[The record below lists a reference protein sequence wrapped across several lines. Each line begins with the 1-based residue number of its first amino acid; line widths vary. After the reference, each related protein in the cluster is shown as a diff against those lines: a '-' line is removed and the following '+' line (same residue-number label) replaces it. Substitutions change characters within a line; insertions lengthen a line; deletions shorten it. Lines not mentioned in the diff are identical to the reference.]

1 MTALIE
7 VDEVPL
13 AILLFHDTDCFPVIL
28 DYAIEEGF
36 ADLVLFLSEAD
47 KLRSADSNKKGFYIG
62 YSRIYNTYL
71 CKEGGVMDCVKKY
84 GISHASLKEM
94 IECRIPVPTMFAALC
109 DCIWKEI
116 SIHIQK
122 LPRSTMWAS
131 VRRAVIEDKQ
141 SMELINILSH
151 AYTRKFYEKF
161 ITGKDDE
168 VLCLDCWL
176 EVYTVVSFIRAR
188 TNGVP
193 MPGTYDTK
201 NTEGEQLKK
210 ALNNLYFEKEKD
222 NSRKHT
228 IHERFKMA
236 ENSAVANSA
245 AGGEEWDF
253 DSKLVYILSS
263 AREIQKAYFPSNAAE
278 TKHPFPAG
286 VSKTVRL
293 DFTALIRNAQ
303 SVRVG
308 DIESL
313 DSAYATKLSTDL
325 FRALSALQSELFQ
338 HLQSNLSDFFD
349 SVEYVMMVAT
359 MKAIASPAVNE
370 YYRKMTFLDGEVRE
384 NSIIRW
390 NHPRAHGMTHV
401 SCMKHL
407 TERTAPQLTKGKL
420 RDIYLQFAPSLAS
433 QIRALR
439 RSGTKTP
446 SSILRGG
453 SCSPGSAD
461 MKEPQEFAIV
471 LLLCAVPLHILVQVL
486 FMLLMGKAVVVIGQS
501 ESHLRRLLYSM
512 PSLVK
517 PFDILATHEMQYF
530 SNAGDFEDWIRVSH
544 EARSS
549 TRQISY
555 LIGASHHALSMIST
569 GAKRKLIE
577 LFIEAHLLSSGRAGD
592 ISPLSKAYSGDFPR
606 DDNNICVFDVDLGEV
621 YFHHY
626 EETSQTFANSK
637 SEKAEVLMNYFS
649 TRKFKSKAFERL
661 QKDFR
666 SQHKALGKVPSLQ
679 SCSDLS
685 IGNSG
690 SSSSSSSRHKKL
702 LGALV
707 ERSNRLVELA
717 FARYLSNIILRFL
730 PIHLYNF
737 PKQSVAICD
746 VKSVL
751 TDIIDCH
758 AATEGEGG
766 RVQSTGWDRKDVVRI
781 YYEISDFEIGFA
793 SDLITGS
800 RPAFVELVNRGGLYL
815 MQQRKNSL

>member
-1 MTALIE
+1 MTALTEI
-7 VDEVPL
+7 DEGPL
-13 AILLFHDTDCFPVIL
+13 AILLFHDKDCFPLIL

-47 KLRSADSNKKGFYIG
+47 KLRSAESNKKGSYIG

-71 CKEGGVMDCVKKY
+71 CKNGGVMDCVKKY
-84 GISHASLKEM
+84 GISHSSLKEM
-94 IECRIPVPTMFAALC
+94 IECRMPVPTMFAALC

-116 SIHIQK
+116 LIHLKK
-122 LPRSTMWAS
+122 LPESSMWAS

-161 ITGKDDE
+161 IEGKDDE

-188 TNGVP
+188 ANGVP
-193 MPGTYDTK
+193 MPGTYDMK
-201 NTEGEQLKK
+201 STEGEQLKK
-210 ALNNLYFEKEKD
+210 ALDNLYFEKESR

-236 ENSAVANSA
+236 ENSAVVNSA
-245 AGGEEWDF
+245 AGGEDWDF

-263 AREIQKAYFPSNAAE
+263 AREIQKSYFPSNAAE
-278 TKHPFPAG
+278 TKQPFPAG
-286 VSKTVRL
+286 VSKTTRL
-293 DFTALIRNAQ
+293 DFTTLIRNAQ
-303 SVRVG
+303 SVRIG

-313 DSAYATKLSTDL
+313 DSAYATKLSADL
-325 FRALSALQSELFQ
+325 YRALGSLQSELFQ
-338 HLQSNLSDFFD
+338 HLQSTLSEFFG
-349 SVEYVMMVAT
+349 SVQYVMMVAT
-359 MKAIASPAVNE
+359 IKAISSPAVNE
-370 YYRKMTFLDGEVRE
+370 YYRKMTFLDGEVCE

-390 NHPRAHGMTHV
+390 NHPRAHGMTHI
-401 SCMKHL
+401 SCMKYL
-407 TERTAPQLTKGKL
+407 TERTAPRTTHGKL

-439 RSGTKTP
+439 RSGPQTA
-446 SSILRGG
+446 SSAVPDSSSSSGTNTGERGQ
-453 SCSPGSAD
+453 S
-461 MKEPQEFAIV
+461 EFAMV
-471 LLLCAVPLHILVQVL
+471 LLLCVVPLHVLVHVL
-486 FMLLMGKAVVVIGQS
+486 FMLLMGKAVVLIGQS
-501 ESHLRRLLYSM
+501 ETHLRRLLRII
-512 PSLVK
+512 PHLVK
-517 PFDILATHEMQYF
+517 PFDLFATHDIQYF
-530 SNAGDFEDWIRVSH
+530 SNAAEFEAWIHAGH
-544 EARSS
+544 EAKG

-555 LIGASHHALSMIST
+555 LIGASHHALSMLST
-569 GAKRKLIE
+569 GAKRKLIDI
-577 LFIEAHLLSSGRAGD
+577 FSQAHLLSSGRAGD
-592 ISPLSKAYSGDFPR
+592 LSPLSKAYCGDFPR
-606 DDNNICVFDVDLGEV
+606 DDNNICVFDADLGEV

-649 TRKFKSKAFERL
+649 ARKFKSMAFERL
-661 QKDFR
+661 QADFR
-666 SQHKALGKVPSLQ
+666 AQYKALSKVPSLQ
-679 SCSDLS
+679 ADLDPS
-685 IGNSG
+685 NDSSG
-690 SSSSSSSRHKKL
+690 KHKKL
-702 LGALV
+702 LCALV
-707 ERSNRLVELA
+707 ERSNRLLELA
-717 FARYLSNIILRFL
+717 FSRYFSNVILRFL

-758 AATEGEGG
+758 AVREGESGG
-766 RVQSTGWDRKDVVRI
+766 AHSTGWSRKDVVRI
-781 YYEISDFEIGFA
+781 SYEISDFEIGFA

-815 MQQRKNSL
+815 MQQQK